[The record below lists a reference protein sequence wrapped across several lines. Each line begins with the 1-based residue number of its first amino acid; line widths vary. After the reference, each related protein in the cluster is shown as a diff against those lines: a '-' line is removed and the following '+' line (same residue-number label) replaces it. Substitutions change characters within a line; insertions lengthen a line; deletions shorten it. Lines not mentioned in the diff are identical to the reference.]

1 MSNKVWTG
9 WVFLKQEGGYEIIFR
24 ALKHYKKRLMK
35 IDRSPELRDSAA
47 MFGGILRQAA
57 LKTIPN
63 IDEVNQKIKLCLTD
77 SMEPGKLIED
87 IPILEKALTSYET
100 DINKA
105 QDSGHEYYL
114 GLIGN
119 LSEAKNDLELIK
131 TAKLRI
137 NQFN

>member
-1 MSNKVWTG
+1 MSDKVWDG
-9 WVFLKQEGGYEIIFR
+9 WIFLKEEGGYEIVFR

-35 IDRSPELRDSAA
+35 IDQSPELRDSAA

-63 IDEVNQKIKLCLTD
+63 IDEIDKKIKLCLTD
-77 SMEPGKLIED
+77 SIEPSKLIED

-105 QDSGHEYYL
+105 RDSGHEYYL

-119 LSEAKNDLELIK
+119 LSDVKNDLELIK
-131 TAKLRI
+131 AAKLRI

>member
-57 LKTIPN
+57 LKIIPN
-63 IDEVNQKIKLCLTD
+63 IDEVDQKIKLCLTD

>member
-63 IDEVNQKIKLCLTD
+63 IDEVDQKIKLCLTD